1 MEMTGECSRLREQP
15 VQRSE
20 VGPHL
25 VPSDHKEELVTGR
38 VGRARVSGA
47 VGSRLWTQ
55 ADEPCQ
61 LISVFTDPS
70 AYLV

>member
-25 VPSDHKEELVTGR
+25 VPSGPQ
-38 VGRARVSGA
+38 GGA
-47 VGSRLWTQ
+47 SDRESRKSQGQRGCGIQ
-55 ADEPCQ
+55 ALD
-61 LISVFTDPS
+61 SS
-70 AYLV
+70 R